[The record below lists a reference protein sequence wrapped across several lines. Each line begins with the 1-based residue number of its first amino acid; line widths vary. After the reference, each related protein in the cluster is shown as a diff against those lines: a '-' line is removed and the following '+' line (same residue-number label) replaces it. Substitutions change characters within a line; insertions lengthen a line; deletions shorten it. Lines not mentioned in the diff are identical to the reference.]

1 MIYFTLALLALIVV
15 LLLVLILT
23 WSSKQR
29 QWREEFLRELIPIRE
44 KLQATETRL
53 GEGLNFL
60 GEESRR
66 ATQQLINAQ
75 RALERL
81 SEQTRRI
88 IETTDKMRD
97 LFTSSKERGEMGEFL
112 LESILASALP
122 AHLWEKQASPWPS
135 GERVDALVR
144 VGKRLL
150 PIDSKFPRESFRR
163 FHDSGSKQDW
173 KFMIK
178 EIKKQI
184 DSISSKYIK
193 QEYGTTD
200 FAVLFLPSEAI
211 FSLIASP
218 KDPFGEA
225 NDLWTY
231 ALEKRVL
238 LAGPYSIL
246 AIISMAVSVS
256 EAEAM
261 LSKVEETR
269 RFIKNAISHSQALEL
284 DLQRL
289 SNHLGHAY
297 KVIPE
302 IEKRNRELRATLE
315 KTLKEEK

>member
-1 MIYFTLALLALIVV
+1 MLYLILILLALMLV
-15 LLLVLILT
+15 LLVLALK
-23 WSSKQR
+23 WSSAQR
-29 QWREEFLRELIPIRE
+29 QWKEEFLRELIPIRE

-53 GEGLNFL
+53 GESLNFL

-66 ATQQLINAQ
+66 ATQQLIDAQ
-75 RALERL
+75 KTLERL

-88 IETTDKMRD
+88 IEATDKMRD
-97 LFTSSKERGEMGEFL
+97 LFTSSRERGEMGEFL

-144 VGKRLL
+144 VGKRFL

-163 FHDSGSKQDW
+163 FYQSGSKQDW
-173 KFMIK
+173 KSLIR
-178 EIKKQI
+178 ETKKQI
-184 DSISSKYIK
+184 DSISFKYIK

-200 FAVLFLPSEAI
+200 FAVMFLPSEAI

-218 KDPFGEA
+218 KDPFGGA

-231 ALEKRVL
+231 ALERRVL

-246 AIISMAVSVS
+246 AIISMATSMS

-261 LSKVEETR
+261 LSRVEETR
-269 RFIKNAISHSQALEL
+269 RFIKNAISHSKDLENH
-284 DLQRL
+284 LQRL
-289 SNHLGHAY
+289 ITHLKNALN
-297 KVIPE
+297 VIPD
-302 IEKRNRELRATLE
+302 IERQNLQLRSSLE